1 MLDLSLI
8 LAGSVAAVAGS
19 VFVYAK
25 RRPAVATRWSQM
37 QPKCSSCHGEHP
49 WRDSGLCRNC
59 ESDQMAPMP
68 DYE

>member
-25 RRPAVATRWSQM
+25 RHPATAVRMSQM
-37 QPKCSSCHGEHP
+37 APKCSSCQGEHP
-49 WRDSGLCRNC
+49 WRDSGLCRTC
-59 ESDQMAPMP
+59 ESDEMAPMP